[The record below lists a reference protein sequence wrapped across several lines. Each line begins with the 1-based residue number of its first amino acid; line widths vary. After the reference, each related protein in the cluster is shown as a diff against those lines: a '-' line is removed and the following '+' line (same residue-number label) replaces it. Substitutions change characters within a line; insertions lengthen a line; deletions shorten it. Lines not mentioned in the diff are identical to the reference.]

1 MSFYHKNLNATSTV
15 ISTFYAF
22 TFPFTYAENLKQL
35 EKFDELYGKTPNE
48 IENFIQAIH
57 SKRKG
62 NKNSII
68 KTDSNTMKLS
78 RGNTIDRSTET
89 KDLETFSTN
98 DSSKVTTNES
108 VQHLTNLVN
117 NVKIELC
124 QDDDTDS
131 IAKDVLKSEGEPQTK
146 SLTKL
151 DNLDDIY
158 YHRDLIILSYEKRRI
173 DLLTITSYHGI
184 KNKREEWLP
193 NLYPDDKSTRC
204 NLFRDKKI
212 IFISS
217 RVHPGETP
225 ASFVLNGFLNLLFDR
240 NSTIANTLRSV

>member
-1 MSFYHKNLNATSTV
+1 MNATSTV
-15 ISTFYAF
+15 ISTYYAF

-68 KTDSNTMKLS
+68 KTDSNTIKLS

-89 KDLETFSTN
+89 KDLETSPTN
-98 DSSKVTTNES
+98 DFVINTVTTNES

-124 QDDDTDS
+124 QEDYTES
-131 IAKDVLKSEGEPQTK
+131 SAIDVLKSEMEPQTK

-204 NLFRDKKI
+204 HLFRDKKI